1 MIGPLS
7 ATRGYDHSGTI
18 HPDQE
23 ISPVRSDLADIKD
36 TPPVTDGR
44 LRKGAERK
52 AQLIEA
58 AMRIVGRDGIAA
70 LTQRGVAKE
79 AELPPSAVTYHF
91 DSIDDLLIASLR
103 EINDRYVHALR
114 HLPTDRNA
122 ALEALAGLIAA
133 STDAHRLDVVGEYEV
148 YLMATRRP
156 DLRAELGR
164 WVSALDEL
172 ADQFFSDPIGHLSFV
187 AAVEGMFFRTVT
199 AEQPLLKD
207 EALQVLHRIVSHT

>member
-1 MIGPLS
+1 
-7 ATRGYDHSGTI
+7 
-18 HPDQE
+18 
-23 ISPVRSDLADIKD
+23 VRSDLSNVKD
-36 TPPVTDGR
+36 TPQVTDGR
-44 LRKGAERK
+44 LRKGVERK
-52 AQLIEA
+52 ARLIEA

-103 EINDRYVHALR
+103 EINDRYVHTLR
-114 HLPTDRNA
+114 RLPADQDA
-122 ALEALAGLIAA
+122 ALDALAELIAD
-133 STDAHRLDVVGEYEV
+133 STDAHRLDVVGEFEV

-164 WVSALDEL
+164 WVSALDAL
-172 ADQFFSDPIGHLSFV
+172 ADRFFSDPIGRLSFV

-199 AEQPLLKD
+199 AERPVLKD
-207 EALQVLHRIVSHT
+207 DALRVLHRILSHS